1 MSSSST
7 TCSPVTEELHSLQ
20 ATPHK
25 SVSPETSPSD
35 KDHANFHAHSDAV
48 LGPADGDAVIESP
61 AKPRSFWLTLIGIL
75 VILFVYSLDATALSV
90 AIPVRRHL
98 SAPRLKITRCGG

>member
-1 MSSSST
+1 MLSSST
-7 TCSPVTEELHSLQ
+7 TCVPVAEELQLLH

-25 SVSPETSPSD
+25 VASPATAPGD
-35 KDHANFHAHSDAV
+35 RHDAHSDV
-48 LGPADGDAVIESP
+48 VMGPADGDAVVESP

-90 AIPVRRHL
+90 AIPVRRNL
-98 SAPRLKITRCGG
+98 SAPG